1 MAGGVE
7 EGLVARTAR
16 KKLGV
21 GANERERRKKERR
34 KERKKRGLV
43 VCARAVVYISVPGYS
58 NGNACT
64 NGGRLG
70 QGGRER
76 ERERKR
82 EKEREEGRGGRSLN
96 IKVSTERASHV

>member
-1 MAGGVE
+1 ME

-34 KERKKRGLV
+34 KERKKEERVGCVCSRGG
-43 VCARAVVYISVPGYS
+43 VYIGAGVLERERVHQWREVGS
-58 NGNACT
+58 
-64 NGGRLG
+64 GGTRK
-70 QGGRER
+70 RKREKER
-76 ERERKR
+76 ERER
-82 EKEREEGRGGRSLN
+82 EREEGRGGRSLN